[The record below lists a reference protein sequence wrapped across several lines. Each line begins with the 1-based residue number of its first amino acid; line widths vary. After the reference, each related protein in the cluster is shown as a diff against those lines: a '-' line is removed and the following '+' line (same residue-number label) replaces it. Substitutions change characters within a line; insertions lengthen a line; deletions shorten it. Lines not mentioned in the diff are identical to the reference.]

1 MRFHSFLIKYGEIG
15 IKGKNRYLFEDALV
29 RQIRF
34 ALKDVDGEFNVH
46 KAQGRVYVDCEGE
59 YDYEETVESLKR
71 VFGIVGICP
80 VVRLQD
86 TGFEQLKKDVEKYIG
101 EVYPEKNQTFKI
113 EARRSRKSYP
123 LNSMEL
129 NCELGGFEQLKKDVE
144 KYIGEV
150 YPEKNQTFKI
160 EARRSRKSYPLN
172 SMELNCELG
181 GVILDAYPEMK
192 VDVHN
197 PQIRLNVEVREEI
210 YLYSEIIPGPGGMP
224 VGTNGSAMLL
234 LSGGIDSPVA
244 GYMIAK
250 RGVALEATY
259 FHAPPY
265 TSERAKEKVVDLARL
280 VSRYSGPIKLNV
292 VNFTDIQLY
301 IYEKCP
307 HEELTIIMRR
317 YMMKIAEHFA
327 KRDGCLGLITGESIG
342 QVASQTMQS
351 LMATNAACTLPVY
364 RPLIGFDKKEIVDI
378 SEKIDT
384 YETSIQPYEDCCT
397 IFVAKHP
404 VTKPNLE
411 RIEKSERNL
420 DEKIDELMQT
430 AIDTVETIMVK

>member
-1 MRFHSFLIKYGEIG
+1 MRFQSFLIKYGEIG

-29 RQIRF
+29 RQMRF
-34 ALKDVDGEFNVH
+34 ALKEVDGDFYVH
-46 KAQGRVYVDCEGE
+46 KAQGRVYVECESE

-80 VVRLQD
+80 VVRVED
-86 TGFEQLKKDVEKYIG
+86 RGFEQLSKDVVSYIK
-101 EVYPEKNQTFKI
+101 EMYPEGNQTFKV
-113 EARRSRKSYP
+113 EARRSKKQYP
-123 LNSMEL
+123 M
-129 NCELGGFEQLKKDVE
+129 
-144 KYIGEV
+144 
-150 YPEKNQTFKI
+150 T
-160 EARRSRKSYPLN
+160 

-181 GVILDAYPEMK
+181 GVILDAFPGMK

-197 PQIRLNVEVREEI
+197 PSIRLNVEVREEI

-224 VGTNGSAMLL
+224 VGTNGNAMLL

-250 RGVALEATY
+250 RGVGLQATY

-265 TSERAKEKVVDLARL
+265 TSERAKEKVVDLAKL
-280 VSRYSGPIKLNV
+280 VSRYAGPIQLNV

-301 IYEKCP
+301 IYDKCP
-307 HEELTIIMRR
+307 HEELTIIIRR

-327 KRDGCLGLITGESIG
+327 KENRCLGLITGESIG

-351 LMATNAACTLPVY
+351 LAATNAVCTLPVY
-364 RPLIGFDKKEIVDI
+364 RPLIGFDKREIVEI
-378 SEKIDT
+378 AEKIDT
-384 YETSIQPYEDCCT
+384 FETSIQPFEDCCT

-411 RIEKSERNL
+411 RIERSERNL
-420 DEKIDELMQT
+420 EEKIDELVKA
-430 AIDTVETIMVK
+430 AIETVETITVK

>member
-1 MRFHSFLIKYGEIG
+1 MTAVRYSGMVKENTMRFHSFLIKYGEIG
-15 IKGKNRYLFEDALV
+15 IKGKNRYMFEDALV

-34 ALKDVDGEFNVH
+34 ALRGVDGNFLVH
-46 KAQGRVYVDCEGE
+46 KCHGRVYVDCEGE

-80 VVRLQD
+80 VVRVAVAEI
-86 TGFEQLKKDVEKYIG
+86 GQLRKDVVSYMEQM
-101 EVYPEKNQTFKI
+101 YPDKNLTFKV
-113 EARRSRKSYP
+113 EARRANKRYP
-123 LNSMEL
+123 MNSMEI
-129 NCELGGFEQLKKDVE
+129 NCELG
-144 KYIGEV
+144 
-150 YPEKNQTFKI
+150 
-160 EARRSRKSYPLN
+160 EA
-172 SMELNCELG
+172 
-181 GVILDAYPEMK
+181 ILDAFPETK

-197 PQIRLNVEVREEI
+197 PDVKLNVEIREEVYI
-210 YLYSEIIPGPGGMP
+210 YSEIIPGPGGMP

-250 RGVALEATY
+250 RGVEIEAVY

-280 VSRYSGPIKLNV
+280 VSKYAGPIKLHV

-317 YMMKIAEHFA
+317 YMMRIAEQFA
-327 KRDGCLGLITGESIG
+327 VKDGCLGLITGESIG

-351 LMATNAACTLPVY
+351 LAATNAVCTLPVY
-364 RPLIGFDKKEIVDI
+364 RPLIGFDKREIVEI

-384 YETSIQPYEDCCT
+384 YEVSIQLFEDCCT

-404 VTKPNLE
+404 VTKPSVE
-411 RIEKSERNL
+411 RMEKSEQNL
-420 DEKIDELMQT
+420 AEKIDELVKT
-430 AIDTVETIMVK
+430 AVDTAEIIMVGQDD

>member
-1 MRFHSFLIKYGEIG
+1 MRFQSFLIKYGEIG

-29 RQIRF
+29 RQMRF
-34 ALKDVDGEFNVH
+34 ALKEVDGDFYVH
-46 KAQGRVYVDCEGE
+46 KAQGRVYVECESE

-80 VVRLQD
+80 VVRVED
-86 TGFEQLKKDVEKYIG
+86 RGFEQLSKDVVSYIEEMYSEG
-101 EVYPEKNQTFKI
+101 NQTFKV
-113 EARRSRKSYP
+113 EARRSKKQYP
-123 LNSMEL
+123 M
-129 NCELGGFEQLKKDVE
+129 
-144 KYIGEV
+144 
-150 YPEKNQTFKI
+150 T
-160 EARRSRKSYPLN
+160 

-181 GVILDAYPEMK
+181 GVILDAFPGMK

-197 PQIRLNVEVREEI
+197 PEVRLNVEVREEI

-224 VGTNGSAMLL
+224 VGTNGNAMLL

-250 RGVALEATY
+250 RGVGLHATY

-265 TSERAKEKVVDLARL
+265 TSERAKEKVVDLAKL
-280 VSRYSGPIKLNV
+280 VSRYAGPIQLNV

-327 KRDGCLGLITGESIG
+327 KENRCLGLITGESIG

-351 LMATNAACTLPVY
+351 LAATNAVCTLPVY
-364 RPLIGFDKKEIVDI
+364 RPLIGFDKREIVEI
-378 SEKIDT
+378 AEKIDT
-384 YETSIQPYEDCCT
+384 FETSIQPFEDCCT

-411 RIEKSERNL
+411 RIERSERNL
-420 DEKIDELMQT
+420 EEKIDELMKT
-430 AIDTVETIMVK
+430 AIETVETITVK

>member
-1 MRFHSFLIKYGEIG
+1 MRRGGTVKENTMRFHSFLIKYGEIG
-15 IKGKNRYLFEDALV
+15 IKGKNRYMFEDALV

-34 ALKDVDGEFNVH
+34 ALRGVDGNFLVH
-46 KAQGRVYVDCEGE
+46 KCHGRVYVDCEGE

-80 VVRLQD
+80 VVRVAVAEI
-86 TGFEQLKKDVEKYIG
+86 GQLKKDVVSYMEQM
-101 EVYPEKNQTFKI
+101 YPDRNLTFKV
-113 EARRSRKSYP
+113 EARRANKRYP
-123 LNSMEL
+123 MNSMEI
-129 NCELGGFEQLKKDVE
+129 NCELG
-144 KYIGEV
+144 
-150 YPEKNQTFKI
+150 
-160 EARRSRKSYPLN
+160 EA
-172 SMELNCELG
+172 
-181 GVILDAYPEMK
+181 ILDAFPETK

-197 PQIRLNVEVREEI
+197 PDVKLNVEIREEVYI
-210 YLYSEIIPGPGGMP
+210 YSEIIPGPGGMP

-250 RGVALEATY
+250 RGVEIEAVY

-280 VSRYSGPIKLNV
+280 VSKYAGPIKLHV

-317 YMMKIAEHFA
+317 YMMRIAEQFA
-327 KRDGCLGLITGESIG
+327 VKDGCLGLITGESIG

-351 LMATNAACTLPVY
+351 LAATNAVCTLPVY
-364 RPLIGFDKKEIVDI
+364 RPLIGFDKREIVEI

-384 YETSIQPYEDCCT
+384 YEVSIQPFEDCCT

-404 VTKPNLE
+404 VTKPSVE
-411 RIEKSERNL
+411 RMEKSEQNL
-420 DEKIDELMQT
+420 AGKIDELVKT
-430 AIDTVETIMVK
+430 AVDTAEIIMVGQDD